1 MAQQLLSVEQVK
13 VALGIETFRN
23 LSKEKIMEFVSLI
36 PNMDKDVAMSI
47 INQFPAYAEMAGGMI
62 VKLDEM
68 CDTAMVKAGESQKE
82 SISAYKMILADLGEL
97 LKKDDITPEERTL
110 ITDKMILVADKIAA
124 KDSEFKT
131 FLLNVIKTATPYIG
145 GALMLGAVILGVN
158 AKGNKIPSLKN

>member
-1 MAQQLLSVEQVK
+1 M
-13 VALGIETFRN
+13 
-23 LSKEKIMEFVSLI
+23 
-36 PNMDKDVAMSI
+36 
-47 INQFPAYAEMAGGMI
+47 
-62 VKLDEM
+62 
-68 CDTAMVKAGESQKE
+68 
-82 SISAYKMILADLGEL
+82 
-97 LKKDDITPEERTL
+97 KKDDITPEERTL

>member
-1 MAQQLLSVEQVK
+1 
-13 VALGIETFRN
+13 
-23 LSKEKIMEFVSLI
+23 
-36 PNMDKDVAMSI
+36 
-47 INQFPAYAEMAGGMI
+47 MI